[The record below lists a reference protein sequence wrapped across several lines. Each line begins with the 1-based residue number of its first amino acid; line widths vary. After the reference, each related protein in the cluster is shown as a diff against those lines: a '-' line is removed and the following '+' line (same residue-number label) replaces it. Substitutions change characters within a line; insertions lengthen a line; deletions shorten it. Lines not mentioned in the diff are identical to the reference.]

1 MQQIWPLFKNNV
13 SVRSSRWSSWLVFC
27 QIRKISSKFELNS
40 PSQLSRMH
48 RLVRKITTI
57 LCTRALSPSPLSC
70 KNRKICFISRR
81 RSARPP
87 IFGAVGFKTTFKL
100 KFAVSLDTH
109 IICKLYNK
117 QMEYWKRKLN
127 LVKIFYCKTAEMV
140 SLNWYLQCGMVYQFY
155 FPHHLLQIKVE
166 QEKANNRIE
175 WYIWFTRHFNYE

>member
-1 MQQIWPLFKNNV
+1 MQQIWPLFKKNV

-57 LCTRALSPSPLSC
+57 LCTRAPSPSPLYSLSC

-109 IICKLYNK
+109 MYVSNITSRWNVEKENWTWSRYFIAKQLKWCLWIGICNV
-117 QMEYWKRKLN
+117 EWCIN
-127 LVKIFYCKTAEMV
+127 FIFHTIC
-140 SLNWYLQCGMVYQFY
+140 
-155 FPHHLLQIKVE
+155 
-166 QEKANNRIE
+166 
-175 WYIWFTRHFNYE
+175 